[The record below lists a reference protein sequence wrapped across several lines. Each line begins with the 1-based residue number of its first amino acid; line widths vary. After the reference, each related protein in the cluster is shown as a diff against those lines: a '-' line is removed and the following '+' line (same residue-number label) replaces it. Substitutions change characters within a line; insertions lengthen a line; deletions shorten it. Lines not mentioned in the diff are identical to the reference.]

1 MVIPPEGLVV
11 WTFAGRVDFQPNED
25 ITYTDSK
32 QDSKVLLSPFVL
44 QTIKIY
50 FIIFLMGSSM

>member
-50 FIIFLMGSSM
+50 FIIFLMGS